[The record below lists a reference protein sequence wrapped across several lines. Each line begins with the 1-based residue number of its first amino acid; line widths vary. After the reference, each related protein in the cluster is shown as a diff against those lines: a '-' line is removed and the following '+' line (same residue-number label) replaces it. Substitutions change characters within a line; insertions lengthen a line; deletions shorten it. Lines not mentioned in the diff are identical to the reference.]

1 MLEFFRRLYY
11 RLLASVAPDE
21 HIIPR
26 FTGFGLYDRAFL
38 DALGKF
44 HDPYPYFRGL
54 VSEAKKV
61 VWPDRKTV
69 VRNTL
74 VTIAVCAILGL
85 LIWLVDIGL
94 SKLIQLVLSL

>member
-1 MLEFFRRLYY
+1 M
-11 RLLASVAPDE
+11 
-21 HIIPR
+21 
-26 FTGFGLYDRAFL
+26 
-38 DALGKF
+38 
-44 HDPYPYFRGL
+44 
-54 VSEAKKV
+54 
-61 VWPDRKTV
+61 WPDRKTV